1 MGSSVFATLA
11 ATAPDQFVPHLE
23 SVCSMF
29 STALAA
35 TKQSGNLATPV
46 ILHFL
51 QAMSQLVP
59 FILGYNSAETTVQQA
74 IPYIVEA
81 LQGFATQDPKQFIE
95 AFDIL
100 ESLADFT
107 PKLLNANLK
116 SLVDFC
122 LELANNVQM
131 DETVR
136 IRAVSYIGW
145 LVRIK
150 KKAILKQKLVE
161 PIIQVVFTL
170 MATAPEEE
178 NEDGD
183 EDYYLEESNAKTTAT
198 QTMDQLALYIPPE
211 KLIPPLLAILE
222 PALKSGNPLYK
233 KAAYLSIAVIA
244 EGCSEAICRKYLRP
258 LLDCVKV
265 GITEEDP
272 IVRNAAFFA
281 LGQFSEFLQPEIS
294 KFSEEILPILFQYLQ
309 NICVELRAGK
319 PEPKHIDRMFYALE
333 TFCENL
339 EDAIVP
345 YLPALLERLFETL
358 NPNNSTKLRELSL
371 SSVASAATAAKSNML
386 PFFPQLIEG
395 LKMYLV
401 KTDNEDIISLRP
413 QAIDTLATLA
423 RNIGKENFMPLAN
436 DTMTFALTLLDE
448 ADNDEPELRTSLYNL
463 LAALAEVVTVEMGSV
478 LPKIVTRMLDSV
490 KSSEEVVTEYKE
502 NDEVLNTINGGGD
515 KTDEIDIEDSDGED
529 DEDDD
534 VMYSVENAYLDEKE
548 EAILALKLLAEFTGP
563 AFTPYIQQCFE
574 AIYIHLDHPQQ
585 CIRKVSIDAL
595 TGFVI
600 ALFQLNDVEGSKRAV
615 SMVIPKFA
623 ELLKTDEELP
633 VAIGVFEAYLEL
645 LKKLKSHALVNEE
658 MKNHIFSC
666 VCDVMSSK
674 VACQFNDNSGEED
687 GGDEGEYFVAL
698 VELAGEVFPKLGEA
712 MQPSEFALYFGRL
725 LPTIVEKFEKAKN
738 NEELESDRS
747 QVYGTLSESFQAL
760 QGYTSTW
767 FDALLPLFLGGL
779 HDEYEQARQ
788 NAVFGLGELVFYA
801 EEKAF
806 DKYTQVLQ
814 ALSQVVTREEHAGV
828 LDNVCGAIARLIIA
842 NSALIPLEQ
851 VLPVLVQKLP
861 LREDFH
867 ENKAVFKSIQSLLT
881 QNNEVLLKML
891 DRIILISLGVLA
903 RNECK
908 DEGEFLI
915 SFFNFFSD

>member
-1 MGSSVFATLA
+1 MFA
-11 ATAPDQFVPHLE
+11 
-23 SVCSMF
+23 
-29 STALAA
+29 TALAA
-35 TKQSGNLATPV
+35 TEQSGNLATPV
-46 ILHFL
+46 ILNVM

-59 FILGYNSAETTVQQA
+59 FILGHNNAETTLQQA
-74 IPYIVEA
+74 IPYIVKA
-81 LQGFATQDPKQFIE
+81 LQGFATQDPEQFIK

-107 PKLLNANLK
+107 PKLLNASLK

-122 LELANNVQM
+122 LELANNASL

-161 PIIQVVFTL
+161 PIITVVFNL
-170 MATAPEEE
+170 MATAPEDT
-178 NEDGD
+178 NEDND
-183 EDYYLEESNAKTTAT
+183 EDYYLEESSTKTTAT

-211 KLIPPLLAILE
+211 KLIPPLLALLK
-222 PALKSGNPLYK
+222 PALESGNPLYK

-244 EGCSEAICRKYLRP
+244 EGCSESICRKYLRS
-258 LLDCVKV
+258 LLDCVKI
-265 GITEEDP
+265 GITEENP
-272 IVRNAAFFA
+272 VVRNAAFFA
-281 LGQFSEFLQPEIS
+281 LGQFSEYLQPEIS
-294 KFSEEILPILFQYLQ
+294 KYADEILPILFHFLQ
-309 NICVELRAGK
+309 NICAELRAGK

-345 YLPALLERLFETL
+345 YLPVLLVRLFETL
-358 NPNNSTKLRELSL
+358 NPSNSTKLRELSL
-371 SSVASAATAAKSNML
+371 SSVASAATAAKANML
-386 PFFPQLIEG
+386 PYFPQLIEG

-401 KTDNEDIISLRP
+401 KSDNEDIIKLRP

-423 RNIGKENFMPLAN
+423 RTIGKENFMPLAN

-463 LAALAEVVTVEMGSV
+463 LAALSEVVTVEMATF
-478 LPKIVTRMLDSV
+478 LPKIVARMLDSV
-490 KSSEEVVTEYKE
+490 KSSEEVVTDFKE
-502 NDEVLNTINGGGD
+502 NDEVLNNINGAGD
-515 KTDEIDIEDSDGED
+515 RNSDEIDIEDSDGEEED
-529 DEDDD
+529 DED

-574 AIYIHLDHPQQ
+574 AIYIHLEHPQQ
-585 CIRKVSIDAL
+585 CIRKVCIEAL
-595 TGFVI
+595 TQFVVSS
-600 ALFQLNDVEGSKRAV
+600 FKLNDLAGSQTATG
-615 SMVIPKFA
+615 MLIPKFA
-623 ELLKTDEELP
+623 EILKTDEEIP
-633 VAIGVFEAYLEL
+633 VAISVFEAYLEL
-645 LKKLKSHALVNEE
+645 LKNLKSHAIFNED

-666 VCDVMSSK
+666 VTDVMSSK
-674 VACQFNDNSGEED
+674 VACQFNDNTGEED
-687 GGDEGEYFVAL
+687 DGDESEYFVAL

-725 LPTIVEKFEKAKN
+725 LPIIVEKYEKAKN
-738 NEELESDRS
+738 NEDLESDRS

-767 FDALLPLFLGGL
+767 FDALLPMFLNGL
-779 HDEYEQARQ
+779 QDEYEQARQ

-806 DKYTQVLQ
+806 DKYPQVLQ
-814 ALSQVVTREEHAGV
+814 ALSQVVTQEKHAGV
-828 LDNVCGAIARLIIA
+828 LDNVCGAIARLIVA
-842 NSALIPLEQ
+842 NSKLIPLEQ
-851 VLPVLVQKLP
+851 VLTVLVQKLP

-867 ENKAVFKSIQSLLT
+867 ENKAVFKSLQALLA
-881 QNNEVLLKML
+881 QNDGVLLKML
-891 DRIILISLGVLA
+891 DRVILISLGVLA
-903 RNECK
+903 RNEYK
-908 DEGEFLI
+908 DDGEF
-915 SFFNFFSD
+915 